1 MKKELNKE
9 RSEKK
14 HNPVSSK
21 FFNFQMTIKSI
32 LFLTLLVFSKTI
44 SSQTPTN
51 FCIKGQLVD
60 SFSNQALSNVHIEV
74 HNQLNQVIGNA
85 FNSDSFGRFYI
96 CAPQPIYS
104 IHFSYIGYHNRQLM
118 VSDTGLNID
127 IKTIWLRSTNNALKG
142 FSLKLKKEEEPF
154 TIEKKT
160 YSVSQN
166 ILATGGTAIDA
177 LKQIPAVNVDADGNI
192 SIRGSNNVT
201 IYINGKQSSLSGA
214 DRQALLMQ
222 IPAANIESIDINTN
236 PGAKQDAE
244 GMSGIINITLKQNT
258 SKSKNGYVTL
268 GAGTN
273 NKYNGTV
280 SFNTNYKKF
289 VFGNTLSFRQN
300 NQWGRGYNL
309 RQNFFNNTSSRIN
322 QFSNGEYLNYNGA
335 FSGTID
341 YNYSKKLTLS
351 TNYLYS
357 NNINNDEDLNKNL
370 LSNAQDSIYQIIERV
385 SKIKGNNYNIDAG
398 LSMRKTFDKSTHNL
412 IGMVNFSRTFTDN
425 TTNFVQNELNTISE
439 TVKSPL
445 PYLLNNS
452 NNNIYTT
459 RLAQID
465 YTKPYHTNIK
475 FETGLKYTG
484 RSIDNDF
491 YVDSFNHSAQKNQ
504 TDSAKS
510 NHFLYDE
517 KVSAAYAMISHT
529 LNSIVKYNL
538 GLRFENTD
546 IKGQQLTSNESF
558 ANNYSK
564 LFPSGSINFTLQKKY
579 KLPDI
584 QLSYSK
590 RINRPGQRS
599 LNPFLDFSDP
609 YNLSKGN
616 PNLKPEMTNAL
627 ELSAIYNTKKN
638 AFTATFYARQ
648 TNQPISRFRTI
659 DSNGISMVSQ
669 INLGYNRS
677 TGGEIVAKFSLFKAL
692 KVTMNGNL
700 YKYIVAGNVT
710 GNDFI
715 NQRVAYSGKANLNYQ
730 FWKKTDLQASFF
742 YMGPNVTA
750 QGQMKAMYG
759 LEIGGKKDLIKDKLT
774 LGLTLAD
781 VFNNRRFAMH
791 MSDATFNSDFY
802 RKRES
807 RILTFNLTWK
817 FGKLEGQASEKKPR
831 SMERPAD
838 MDF

>member
-1 MKKELNKE
+1 MTFKPILLIALTAISQFLGAQN
-9 RSEKK
+9 SA
-14 HNPVSSK
+14 NYCVSGT
-21 FFNFQMTIKSI
+21 MI
-32 LFLTLLVFSKTI
+32 
-44 SSQTPTN
+44 
-51 FCIKGQLVD
+51 D
-60 SFSNQALSNVHIEV
+60 SASDQALSNVRIELR
-74 HNQLNQVIGNA
+74 NKLNETITNIVI
-85 FNSDSFGRFYI
+85 SDSLGKFEI
-96 CAPQPIYS
+96 CLNQPIYA
-104 IHFSYIGYHNRQLM
+104 IKFSLISFNDRLLIITETNYPIK
-118 VSDTGLNID
+118 LN
-127 IKTIWLRSTNNALKG
+127 TVWMRSTNNSLKG

-192 SIRGSNNVT
+192 SIRGSNNIT

-258 SKSKNGYVTL
+258 SKSKNGYITL
-268 GAGTN
+268 GAGTH
-273 NKYNGTV
+273 NKYNGTA
-280 SFNTNYKKF
+280 SFNSSYKKF

-300 NQWGRGYNL
+300 DQWGRGYNL

-341 YNYSKKLTLS
+341 YNYNKKLTLS
-351 TNYLYS
+351 TNYLFS
-357 NNINNDEDLNKNL
+357 DNLNNDEDLSRNL
-370 LSNAQDSIYQIIERV
+370 LSNARDSVYQIIERG
-385 SKIKGNNYNIDAG
+385 SKVKGNNYNIDAG

-425 TTNFVQNELNTISE
+425 TTQFVQNEINTISE
-439 TVKSPL
+439 KIKSPL

-452 NNNIYTT
+452 NYNIFTT

-465 YTKPYHTNIK
+465 YTKPYQTNIK

-491 YVDSFNHSAQKNQ
+491 YVDSFNHTLQKNA

-510 NHFLYDE
+510 NHFLYSE
-517 KVSAAYAMISHT
+517 KVSAAYAMVSHT

-546 IKGQQLTSNESF
+546 IKGQQLTSRESF
-558 ANNYSK
+558 AYNYSK
-564 LFPSGSINFTLQKKY
+564 LFPSGSISFTLQKKY

-590 RINRPGQRS
+590 RINRPGQRD
-599 LNPFLDFSDP
+599 LNPFLNFSDP

-627 ELSAIYNTKKN
+627 ELSAIYNTKKIV
-638 AFTATFYARQ
+638 FTVTIYARQ
-648 TNQPISRFRTI
+648 TNQPISRYRTI

-677 TGGEIVAKFSLFKAL
+677 TGGEIVTKFSLFKDL
-692 KVTMNGNL
+692 KVTMNGNV
-700 YKYIVAGNVT
+700 YKYIVAGNVS

-715 NQRVAYSGKANLNYQ
+715 NQRISYSGKANLNYQ

-742 YMGPNVTA
+742 YMGPNVTP
-750 QGQMKAMYG
+750 QGLMKAMYG
-759 LEIGGKKDLIKDKLT
+759 LEVGGKKDLIKDKLT
-774 LGLTLAD
+774 VGLTLAD

-791 MSDATFNSDFY
+791 MGDASFNSDFY
-802 RKRES
+802 RKKES

-817 FGKLEGQASEKKPR
+817 FGKLEGQAPEKKPR
-831 SMERPAD
+831 TMDRSSD

>member
-1 MKKELNKE
+1 
-9 RSEKK
+9 
-14 HNPVSSK
+14 
-21 FFNFQMTIKSI
+21 MTLKSI
-32 LFLTLLVFSKTI
+32 LIGVCAFVFNNIWSQDLPNYCIRGQVLDSNSHLSISNVRVESRSQSGNQLIDFVNTDSTGKFEICSKQTIQILHFSLIGYTAKELKIKETSSIIDLKTI
-44 SSQTPTN
+44 E
-51 FCIKGQLVD
+51 LV
-60 SFSNQALSNVHIEV
+60 
-74 HNQLNQVIGNA
+74 
-85 FNSDSFGRFYI
+85 
-96 CAPQPIYS
+96 
-104 IHFSYIGYHNRQLM
+104 
-118 VSDTGLNID
+118 
-127 IKTIWLRSTNNALKG
+127 STNNVMKGFALKA
-142 FSLKLKKEEEPF
+142 KKEEETF

-177 LKQIPAVNVDADGNI
+177 LKQVPAVNVDADGNI
-192 SIRGSNNVT
+192 SIRGSNIIT

-214 DRQALLMQ
+214 DRQAMLMQ

-258 SKSKNGYVTL
+258 TKSKNGYVTL
-268 GAGTN
+268 GAGTR
-273 NKYNGTV
+273 NKYNGNA
-280 SFNTNYKKF
+280 SFNTSYKKF

-300 NQWGRGYNL
+300 DQWGRGYNI
-309 RQNFFNNTSSRIN
+309 RENFFNNTSNNVN
-322 QFSNGEYLNYNGA
+322 QFYNGEYLNYNTA

-341 YNYSKKLTLS
+341 YLLNKKLTLS
-351 TNYLYS
+351 TNYLIS
-357 NNINNDEDLNKNL
+357 NNNTNDKDLSRNE
-370 LSNAQDSIYQIIERV
+370 LSNTNDSLYQIIKRE
-385 SKIKGNNYNIDAG
+385 SKIKGNNLNIDAG
-398 LSMRKTFDKSTHNL
+398 LSLRKTFEKSTHNL
-412 IGMVNFSRTFTDN
+412 IGMINFSRTLANNKTSFI
-425 TTNFVQNELNTISE
+425 QNELHTISDE
-439 TVKSPL
+439 IKSL
-445 PYLLNNS
+445 NPYLLFNANE
-452 NNNIYTT
+452 NRFTT
-459 RLAQID
+459 QLAQLD
-465 YTKPYHTNIK
+465 YTRPIKTKLK

-491 YVDSFNHSAQKNQ
+491 FVDSFNYQQQKNE

-510 NHFLYDE
+510 NHFLYSE
-517 KVSAAYAMISHT
+517 KVSAAYVMLTHT
-529 LNSIVKYNL
+529 VNSLIKYNI

-558 ANNYSK
+558 SNNYSK

-584 QLSYSK
+584 QVSYSK
-590 RINRPGQRS
+590 RINRPNQRD
-599 LNPFLDFSDP
+599 LNPFLNFTDP

-616 PNLKPEMTNAL
+616 PNLRPEMTNAI
-627 ELSAIYNTKKN
+627 ELSALYNTKKI

-648 TNQPISRFRTI
+648 TNSPISRYRTI
-659 DSNGISMVSQ
+659 DTNGISLVTQ
-669 INLGYNRS
+669 TNLGYNRS
-677 TGGEIVAKFSLFKAL
+677 TGGELVAKFSLFKDFKMTL
-692 KVTMNGNL
+692 NGNI
-700 YKYIVAGNVT
+700 YKYIVAGNVS

-715 NQRVAYSGKANLNYQ
+715 NQRISYSGKANINYQ

-750 QGQMKAMYG
+750 QGQMKSMYG
-759 LEIGGKKDLIKDKLT
+759 LEIGGKKDIIKDKLT

-791 MSDATFNSDFY
+791 MNDATFISDFY

-817 FGKLEGQASEKKPR
+817 FGKLDGAAADK
-831 SMERPAD
+831 RPKTQDRPSD